1 MFEVDVCRM
10 NVHIEEITL
19 KADRC
24 MRLSLKD
31 RQTDKGL
38 CSHGSQFHGM
48 PAHLLGAVQIK
59 TNGRGMD
66 EIIENKNCPFF
77 KAVVNPVGD
86 LLISSQKQCSGARRG
101 RQKSSRA

>member
-1 MFEVDVCRM
+1 MHEAVP
-10 NVHIEEITL
+10 EGQT
-19 KADRC
+19 
-24 MRLSLKD
+24 D